1 MKYFFVFSYIIQI
14 RKAHAIN
21 ACKICSDMQECIL
34 SVRQR
39 YGLLSRPYSW
49 TNQRGRDG
57 GRGGGPDN
65 CFKSSSRQN
74 LSSGFPTKRDS
85 YQSPQLQRLARKLKL
100 RS

>member
-14 RKAHAIN
+14 RKANAIN

-39 YGLLSRPYSW
+39 LGLLSRPYSW

-65 CFKSSSRQN
+65 FFKSSMYMGLVATKPVIGVSDKARRIPV
-74 LSSGFPTKRDS
+74 SSATETS
-85 YQSPQLQRLARKLKL
+85 
-100 RS
+100 